1 MNILHN
7 KALKRIPI
15 CGILSKFALKIQK
28 EPIMKRIFIPFTI
41 LLSTVLVFA
50 SCLNDDDKEVTY
62 YDDSGITSFTLGT
75 LNRTMHTLSSKGVDS
90 TYQTTIAGSSYQ
102 FYIDQ
107 DKREIYN
114 PDSLPFGTD
123 VKHVICTVLA
133 KNNGLIGIKS
143 LVSDSVF
150 SYSSTDSIDF
160 STPRQMV
167 AYANSGRAYRYYT
180 VHVNVHQEEADVFNW
195 SDMGKQETFS
205 FMNGMKVVACNSK
218 LFTFGQKDGQLVG
231 YATDDT
237 DGRSWSQLS
246 LPESLSQS
254 INAYQNILAKDGL
267 LYILQDQL
275 LLRSVDGTNWE
286 TVSTTN
292 LSRLVAA
299 GTKKLYGIS
308 TEGALMA
315 SADQGATWT
324 EEKMDASSEWLPEGN
339 ISYACV
345 PLRTNEDIERLI
357 FAGNRSVDAY
367 PNDCYAVVWSK
378 VEDLSGDA
386 EDNGWMFYTQTED
399 LAYCLPRLSDVAMCA
414 YGDVLLAFGG
424 KGIGAC
430 TENAFSKICVSL
442 DGGITWKGT
451 STYPVPEGLTGM
463 SQPFTSTVDTNNCL
477 WIILGDGQVWR
488 GRLNR
493 LGWANIQKNYK

>member
-1 MNILHN
+1 
-7 KALKRIPI
+7 
-15 CGILSKFALKIQK
+15 
-28 EPIMKRIFIPFTI
+28 MKRIFIPFTI
-41 LLSTVLVFA
+41 LLSTVVVFS
-50 SCLNDDDKEVTY
+50 SCLSSDDNEVTY

-90 TYQTTIAGSSYQ
+90 VYQTTITGSDYQ

-114 PDSLPFGTD
+114 PDSLPYGTD
-123 VKHVICTVLA
+123 VKHVICSVVA
-133 KNNGLIGIKS
+133 KNNGVVGIKS
-143 LVSDSVF
+143 LTSDSVF
-150 SYSSTDSIDF
+150 SYSSTDSLDF
-160 STPRQMV
+160 TTPRQMV
-167 AYANSGRAYRYYT
+167 AYANSGKAYRFYT

-195 SDMGKQETFS
+195 SNMGKLETFS
-205 FMNGMKVVACNSK
+205 FMNGMKAVACGNK
-218 LFTFGQKDGQLVG
+218 LFTFGQKDGLLVA
-231 YATDDT
+231 YVTDNN

-246 LPESLSQS
+246 LPESLALS
-254 INAYQNILAKDGL
+254 INAYQNILSKDGV
-267 LYILQDQL
+267 LYILQDQQ
-275 LLRSVDGTNWE
+275 LLRSVDGSNWE

-308 TEGALMA
+308 TSGILMA
-315 SADQGATWT
+315 SSDQGATWT
-324 EEKMDASSEWLPEGN
+324 EEKMDTSSEWLPEGN

-357 FAGNRSVDAY
+357 FAGNRSVDTY
-367 PNDCYAVVWSK
+367 PNDRYAVVWSK

-386 EDNGWMFYTQTED
+386 EDNNWMFYTQTAD
-399 LAYCLPRLSDVAMCA
+399 NSYCLPRLLDVTMCA

-424 KGIGAC
+424 NGIGAC
-430 TENAFSKICVSL
+430 TESAFSKIYVSL

-451 STYPVPEGLTGM
+451 STYPVPEGLAGM
-463 SQPFTSTVDTNNCL
+463 SQSFTSTVDANNCL
-477 WIILGDGQVWR
+477 WIISGDGQVWR

-493 LGWANIQKNYK
+493 LGWANMQKKYYQ